1 VSKQVLPYGSWPSPV
16 SVDMLAAKGASLSD
30 VRLMSDNQ
38 LYWLQSPPE
47 EGGRYVVMRQAGP
60 GAGIE
65 AVTPPG
71 FNVRTRVHEYGGA
84 PFAVDQDTVY
94 FSNFDDNRI
103 YRQPLGSQPVPLTDD
118 GAMRYADLVVD
129 SRRRALVAVR
139 EDHTH
144 SDIHAVTAIVQIPL
158 SNPTREQVLIQGA
171 DFYMAPRIS
180 PDGRH
185 MAWICWNHPNMPWD
199 GTELWVA
206 DLTEDGGL
214 GPAQRVAGGV
224 DEAIYQPAW
233 SPGNT
238 LYFVSDR
245 TGWWNIYRWSGSQ
258 VTAVTSR
265 EAEFGEPYWV
275 FGLSS
280 YGFFG
285 TNIVAVATDNDVDHL
300 LVIDA
305 KSTDIREMDTP
316 YNSYSYVNANEWGAA
331 FLAGSGRRSTAL
343 VRLTADDTLVEVQ
356 GEDPPI
362 GLEDISVPEALVYP
376 TTDGQTAHLWY
387 YAPANARVVGP
398 ADEKP
403 PLIVFNHG
411 GPTSRSTGV
420 FRVAV
425 QYWTSRGFAVVDVNY
440 RGSSGYGRAYRR
452 LLNQSWGIVDV
463 EDCCNAA
470 LYMAGRGLAD
480 PERMAIRGG
489 SAGGYT
495 TLACLTFR
503 DVFSAGASHF
513 GVSDLSLLARETHK
527 FESRYLD
534 SMIGP
539 WPETKERYDARSPL
553 MHMAQVKRPLIFF
566 QGLDDK
572 VVLPNQA
579 ELMVEDLKSRGVP
592 VAYLAYPGEGHGFRR
607 AENIIKTAQAELS
620 FYAQVFGI
628 ELAEAID
635 PVHIFNW
642 PPALGH

>member
-1 VSKQVLPYGSWPSPV
+1 
-16 SVDMLAAKGASLSD
+16 
-30 VRLMSDNQ
+30 MSDNQ
-38 LYWLQSPPE
+38 LYWLQSRPE
-47 EGGRYVVMRQAGP
+47 EGGRYVVLRQAGP
-60 GAGIE
+60 GSDIE

-84 PFAVDQDTVY
+84 SFAVDQDTVY

-158 SNPTREQVLIQGA
+158 SNPTREQVLVQGA

-180 PDGRH
+180 PNGRQ
-185 MAWICWNHPNMPWD
+185 MAWISWNHPNMPWD

-206 DLTEDGGL
+206 DLTEDGEL
-214 GPAQRVAGGV
+214 GFAQRVAGGV

-233 SPGNT
+233 SPDNT

-245 TGWWNIYRWSGSQ
+245 TGWWNIYRWTGGQ

-280 YGFFG
+280 YGFSG

-300 LVIDA
+300 LLIDA
-305 KSTDIREMDTP
+305 KSTDIREVDTP
-316 YNSYSYVNANEWGAA
+316 YNSYSYVSANEWGAA
-331 FLAGSGRRSTAL
+331 FLAGSGLRSTAL

-362 GLEDISVPEALVYP
+362 GTEDISVPEALVYP

-387 YAPANARVVGP
+387 YAPVNARVVGP
-398 ADEKP
+398 TDEKP

-539 WPETKERYDARSPL
+539 WPEAKERYDARSPL

-628 ELAEAID
+628 ELAEPID

-642 PPALGH
+642 PPALGQ